1 MGKVLGIV
9 NRKGGVGKTT
19 TATTLSYL
27 LSKEGC
33 KVALIDFDGQRHTT
47 KLCGVTAPEQLSVT
61 IYDILKCIVMNEEL
75 PDKESYMIRTETGVQ
90 KGWNS
95 LTLDDISIAIIS
107 LIRAGAVFRFVYCM
121 VRLQGA
127 EEEQAQYRK
136 RAKNTVLFYIVAESI
151 WQIKDI
157 VMYYYG

>member
-47 KLCGVTAPEQLSVT
+47 KLCGVTAPEQLFVT
-61 IYDILKCIVMNEEL
+61 IYGYVTINWTDFLR
-75 PDKESYMIRTETGVQ
+75 SY
-90 KGWNS
+90 N
-95 LTLDDISIAIIS
+95 L
-107 LIRAGAVFRFVYCM
+107 
-121 VRLQGA
+121 
-127 EEEQAQYRK
+127 
-136 RAKNTVLFYIVAESI
+136 
-151 WQIKDI
+151 
-157 VMYYYG
+157 

>member
-1 MGKVLGIV
+1 MK
-9 NRKGGVGKTT
+9 
-19 TATTLSYL
+19 
-27 LSKEGC
+27 
-33 KVALIDFDGQRHTT
+33 
-47 KLCGVTAPEQLSVT
+47 
-61 IYDILKCIVMNEEL
+61 
-75 PDKESYMIRTETGVQ
+75 DKSFKREFVWDTNSPIQ